1 MLKFIRKYQLLIL
14 VVGGSLLMVVFLLQ
28 PVLTR
33 MAPNPG
39 NRTAAEIGLTG
50 TKVSGS
56 DLSQASNEVRAVGA
70 LLPLLLQA
78 NTVGIGLDANERN
91 WDDHWLLLAREA
103 EQGGFVAGPQDGLD
117 WIPELASLI
126 ALQQADLEMQQR
138 RFQSQADYI
147 ARRGEL
153 EQALTAQ
160 FARAANQIPPSFR
173 MTQEEF
179 GMALAKARGIRRML
193 NAYGRAPKPSRQQAI
208 AQTRDARDAVQ
219 FDFVRIPATILNDEE
234 TEPTDVELS
243 EFFERYRENEPDDN
257 DFGLSYV
264 LPPRM
269 KYAVLEL
276 SRSAI
281 MTALIPDRIELNKR
295 WRADRETYPG
305 EFSEEM
311 PRVDAA
317 WRAERA
323 DDLMIDADQILR
335 AEVRRALRAYPEKDG
350 VYEIPAGEIA
360 VDFEQVAQAIADE
373 MQERSN
379 VIIPLPTVRIV
390 TDEWQTSMDL
400 RMTRG
405 LGQAMYRVANRQYSA
420 AFLPELLDPDQEED
434 LLPAQVGVP
443 IVEVA
448 AEDFTG
454 TRYYVTALDHRSRS
468 AAESLD
474 EAGRDNVI
482 TDWRTLNAY
491 QQLLERKSEILD
503 VARQTGGLT
512 AVVELLEPEDE
523 TADQPAAR
531 TLNVNRAAR
540 AVRDQLANTFD
551 ASLNTPEVREAIR
564 TAAAQIDPLTDPQ
577 MLDRETSIMVLELP
591 AAMSLVAIEIVAP
604 RPLTENDYRVFAPFV
619 IPTETD
625 AWMREDPEFAESFPF
640 TFEALKAKYQYR
652 VLATDDEDEFPEA
665 NAES

>member
-50 TKVSGS
+50 TKVSGNE
-56 DLSQASNEVRAVGA
+56 LSQASTEVRMIGA
-70 LLPLLLQA
+70 FLPGLLQA
-78 NTVGIGLDANERN
+78 NTLGIGLDATERN
-91 WDDHWLLLAREA
+91 WDDHWLLLTREA
-103 EQGGFVAGPQDGLD
+103 EKGGFIAGPQDGLD
-117 WIPELASLI
+117 WIPELASMI
-126 ALQQADLEMQQR
+126 ALEQADMEMQQR
-138 RFQSQADYI
+138 RFRSEAEYI
-147 ARRGEL
+147 ARRAEL

-219 FDFVRIPATILNDEE
+219 FDFVRVPATIMIDEE
-234 TEPTDVELS
+234 TEPTEAELG
-243 EFFERYRENEPDDN
+243 EFFERYRESEPEDNE
-257 DFGLSYV
+257 FGLSYV
-264 LPPRM
+264 LEPRI

-276 SRSAI
+276 SRTAI

-295 WRADRETYPG
+295 WRANRDLYPG

-311 PRVDAA
+311 PNVDAD

-323 DDLMIDADQILR
+323 EELLIDADQILR
-335 AEVRRALRAYPEKDG
+335 AEVRRALRAYPEEDG
-350 VYEIPAGEIA
+350 VYEIPAGELA
-360 VDFEQVAQAIADE
+360 VNYEQVAQAIAE
-373 MQERSN
+373 ELQQRSN

-400 RMTRG
+400 RLTRG

-420 AFLPELLDPDQEED
+420 AFLPELLDPEREEE

-448 AEDFTG
+448 AEDPSG
-454 TRYYVTALDHRSRS
+454 TRYYVTVLDHRSRS
-468 AAESLD
+468 AAESID
-474 EAGRDNVI
+474 EVGRDEVI
-482 TDWRTLNAY
+482 NDWRTLNAY
-491 QQLLERKSEILD
+491 QRLLERKPQILSA
-503 VARQTGGLT
+503 ARETGGLT
-512 AVVELLEPEDE
+512 AVVDLLEPQEE
-523 TADQPAAR
+523 GSEAPAGR
-531 TLNVNRAAR
+531 TLRVNRAAR

-551 ASLNTPEVREAIR
+551 ANLNTPEVREAIMS
-564 TAAAQIDPLTDPQ
+564 AAAQIDPMTDPQ

-591 AAMSLVAIEIVAP
+591 SAMSLVAIEIVAP
-604 RPLTENDYRVFAPFV
+604 RPLTQNDYRLYAPFV
-619 IPTETD
+619 IPSETD
-625 AWMREDPEFAESFPF
+625 AWLREDADFVDSFPF

-652 VLATDDEDEFPEA
+652 VLETDDEDAPAEA
-665 NAES
+665 SAES